1 MHLYG
6 SLRFRPR
13 RRVPLGGAALTRA
26 VAAQDARLHERGGHG
41 DAVEQTAITGGGG
54 GPGPRDQN
62 LDSALWGGG
71 GRGGAAETPD
81 PNAGTPTTPLEP
93 PQRLRPPPSVHNCR
107 PKCWDPHKPTGPP
120 TQNAGTP
127 PKCRDPP
134 PELRPPTQIPA
145 PPQPHWTP
153 PQMLGPPPNAKTPSQ
168 C

>member
-71 GRGGAAETPD
+71 GVGGRPR
-81 PNAGTPTTPLEP
+81 
-93 PQRLRPPPSVHNCR
+93 PQ
-107 PKCWDPHKPTGPP
+107 
-120 TQNAGTP
+120 TQM
-127 PKCRDPP
+127 
-134 PELRPPTQIPA
+134 PA
-145 PPQPHWTP
+145 PPQPHWSP
-153 PQMLGPPPNAKTPSQ
+153 PKG
-168 C
+168 